1 MKALIVILLLIPLLA
16 SSQSYLTTSLSKKS
30 VSIDLGV
37 KHSTWGFA
45 IGMNA
50 FSRSYSTVKGFGHFL
65 DISPIFT
72 PAIIK
77 KGYSICFPTGYNW
90 FGAEIRTRYGLLGWN
105 NWNGLKVGYSVLF
118 SITK

>member
-65 DISPIFT
+65 DISLYASLPG
-72 PAIIK
+72 IIGSEQK
-77 KGYSICFPTGYNW
+77 LEPGTDY
-90 FGAEIRTRYGLLGWN
+90 
-105 NWNGLKVGYSVLF
+105 
-118 SITK
+118 